1 MRLREHFGRLMK
13 RTQISCV
20 LRRSWLRGCG
30 SLVFVTSLKEQLGPP
45 VGRAQIS
52 CVLGGI
58 WLRGCESL
66 VFVTYLNLSVSA
78 LYSTLIHS
86 TPLHSTPLLCR
97 YSEQGNT
104 RKQVLLSV
112 VIRKKLTFVMSL
124 PRREG
129 PLSRNVLP
137 GNVSDASTQRRV

>member
-1 MRLREHFGRLMK
+1 MRLREQFGPLIK
-13 RTQISCV
+13 TTQISFV

-30 SLVFVTSLKEQLGPP
+30 SLVFVTSLRKHLTPP
-45 VGRAQIS
+45 FGRPHIS
-52 CVLGGI
+52 FVLRGI

-66 VFVTYLNLSVSA
+66 VFVTYLDLSLSA

-97 YSEQGNT
+97 YAEQGNT

-112 VIRKKLTFVMSL
+112 VNRKKLTFVMCFSQ
-124 PRREG
+124 REEA
-129 PLSRNVLP
+129 RIKKRI
-137 GNVSDASTQRRV
+137 AR